1 MVKGYITTVKCK
13 GSFFNRKTNERWS
26 SNLCSIKVN
35 YNHKE
40 GKINIIRV
48 YRQKSNTA
56 DEWIHPHFKKEQFE
70 IMKKRAKWNYD
81 TFFNKKSIELKE
93 KSGKK
98 NKHHKEDKCER
109 CKEKRRYCK

>member
-35 YNHKE
+35 YNPKKD
-40 GKINIIRV
+40 KIYIIRV
-48 YRQKSNTA
+48 YRQKSNTSG
-56 DEWIHPHFKKEQFE
+56 EWIHPHFKEDQFE

-81 TFFNKKSIELKE
+81 TFFNKKGIELKE

-109 CKEKRRYCK
+109 CMEKGRYCK

>member
-56 DEWIHPHFKKEQFE
+56 DEWIHPHFKEDQFE
-70 IMKKRAKWNYD
+70 IMTKRAKWNYD

-109 CKEKRRYCK
+109 CKEKGIYCK